1 MTLTRRRSFLGFPAV
16 LPALAALTGRA
27 AAQPAAKDDDE
38 DPPMT
43 IKLVV
48 LDIGGTLIADHGEV
62 PAAMLGAF
70 SRHGITVTPQEF
82 SEWRGAS
89 KREMVRHF
97 VSREHKSEALIE
109 PIYADFMAAASKAYE
124 KVQPIAGAEQAM
136 KELAAMKLLL
146 ATTTGFDHVLTTAI
160 LSHLGWQHY
169 FVASISCDQVREGRP
184 APYMRV
190 HAMEAAGVYDPAQVI
205 AVGDTPLDLQAATN
219 GGMGAAI
226 GVYSGA
232 ATEERL
238 RKERNSGVLPSVAAL
253 PDLIRRGLPLS
264 HCRV

>member
-1 MTLTRRRSFLGFPAV
+1 MKFSRRGVF
-16 LPALAALTGRA
+16 PALAGSVLAGSA
-27 AAQPAAKDDDE
+27 GAQPAGGNDD
-38 DPPMT
+38 DPPMPL
-43 IKLVV
+43 KLIV
-48 LDIGGTLIADHGEV
+48 LDIGGTIIGDHGEV
-62 PAAMLGAF
+62 PDAMLGAF
-70 SRHGITVTPQEF
+70 SRHGVTVTPAEF
-82 SEWRGAS
+82 AEWRGAS

-97 VSREHKSEALIE
+97 VGREHKSEALIE
-109 PIYADFMAAASKAYE
+109 PIYADFMTTAGKAYE
-124 KVQPIAGAEQAM
+124 KVQPIPGAEQAM

-146 ATTTGFDHVLTTAI
+146 ATTTGFDQVLTTAI
-160 LSHLGWQHY
+160 LSRLGWQHY
-169 FVASISCDQVREGRP
+169 FVASISSDQVREGRP
-184 APYMRV
+184 APYMLF
-190 HAMEAAGVYDPAQVI
+190 HAMEAAGVYEPTQVI